1 VEQIPRKETA
11 MIDQGFGMSLD
22 KQRRYLIQAIE
33 YHESFIEH
41 AYNRLLELD
50 KIIENVN
57 SK

>member
-1 VEQIPRKETA
+1 

-50 KIIENVN
+50 KIIEKVN